1 MLEFK
6 TFSSIDLSDP
16 FFDSL
21 KEDYSEF
28 KKWFNKKA
36 SQQEKAFVMYDDT
49 KQIQAFLYLK
59 EEEGPIKDVTPEI
72 PNERVLKVGT
82 LKINAHGTKLGE
94 RFIKKIFDYALEKDI
109 STIYVT
115 VFGKHKLLIGLI
127 SKYGFI
133 KSGEKTG
140 DNGEEN
146 VYIKSF
152 NNLTGDDTMD
162 YPKFKKKDCR
172 DAWLLSIYPKY
183 HSKMFPDSILN
194 TEISNSDDIIQDT
207 SETNSIHKVYIC
219 KMYDA
224 FRIKPGDII
233 LIYRTKDN
241 ESNSPAHYTSVIT
254 TMCIVEEVKKKKDF
268 QSLEDLKSYCTRYS
282 IFNENDFSNYYQSDD
297 FIVLK
302 MTYNFAFKQRLNK
315 QHLIEQVKIPKPSYW
330 GCFNIN
336 KKHLRKIVTQGKI
349 DNLLKIN
356 S

>member
-115 VFGKHKLLIGLI
+115 VFSKHKLLIGLI
-127 SKYGFI
+127 SKYGFT
-133 KSGEKTG
+133 KSGKKTG
-140 DNGEEN
+140 GNGEED
-146 VYIKSF
+146 VYIKSIEDLT
-152 NNLTGDDTMD
+152 NNDLLN
-162 YPKFKKKDCR
+162 YPKICKSTNKRACYILGIK
-172 DAWLLSIYPKY
+172 PEY
-183 HSKMFPDSILN
+183 HTKLFPDSILQN
-194 TEISNSDDIIQDT
+194 EIIDSESIIKDV
-207 SETNSIHKVYIC
+207 SETNSIHKIYIC
-219 KMYDA
+219 RMTEAANLK
-224 FRIKPGDII
+224 RGDI
-233 LIYRTKDN
+233 LAIYKMRDYTN
-241 ESNSPAHYTSVIT
+241 NSPAHYNAVVTSLCV
-254 TMCIVEEVKKKKDF
+254 VEEVKTKKEFKSALEF
-268 QSLEDLKSYCTRYS
+268 QKYCNPYS
-282 IFNENDFSNYYQSDD
+282 IFDTNFLNNFFRND
-297 FIVLK
+297 IVIAIK
-302 MTYNFAFKQRLNK
+302 MTYNFALK
-315 QHLIEQVKIPKPSYW
+315 
-330 GCFNIN
+330 
-336 KKHLRKIVTQGKI
+336 RKVTRKVMI
-349 DNLLKIN
+349 
-356 S
+356 